1 MIGVLLQLG
10 DLDERRLL
18 DFVERNSE
26 EMVSS
31 STVGSN
37 GTSCIMAHGMVLQQ
51 SVSLLYSFC
60 FWFNRRE
67 WIVVTIWSSLYSFV
81 RLWGMIS
88 RKRPIVF
95 KCCHPITCSGVMVT
109 VAKDG
114 QLRVENK
121 NMNPTT
127 DC

>member
-37 GTSCIMAHGMVLQQ
+37 GTSCIMAHGMVVLQQ
-51 SVSLLYSFC
+51 TVSLLYSIC
-60 FWFNRRE
+60 FWFNRRG
-67 WIVVTIWSSLYSFV
+67 WIVVTIRSSLYSLFV
-81 RLWGMIS
+81 TLWGMIS
-88 RKRPIVF
+88 RMYNCIQMLSSDNMFR
-95 KCCHPITCSGVMVT
+95 VMVT
-109 VAKDG
+109 VAKHG
-114 QLRVENK
+114 QLRISTK
-121 NMNPTT
+121 I
-127 DC
+127 